1 MNIISMMLALRDFVK
16 ENCTDYSLESKTAGI
31 FVSPEVFIGYLPVK
45 SSEDQFPSFIIIRP
59 SEGLETDNS
68 SIVKVRIIVGTYS
81 KADEGIIDCINIMQR
96 IKDKLMAQGT
106 LDKRYRIEYPYKWVV
121 PDEQPY
127 PYWQIEGE

>member
-1 MNIISMMLALRDFVK
+1 M
-16 ENCTDYSLESKTAGI
+16 
-31 FVSPEVFIGYLPVK
+31 
-45 SSEDQFPSFIIIRP
+45 
-59 SEGLETDNS
+59 ETDNS

-127 PYWQIEGE
+127 PYWQIEGELSIVVPQVVGIIDKSDEYFS